1 MKEFLNVLG
10 MIAAVLLLIAA
21 LFGMAWLVQGNE
33 FFLQKYFAPKYEDVR
48 RETFEHSKA
57 YNQGMVQELQ
67 NMQFEYIKAKP
78 EHKDALSSIILH
90 RVADY
95 DVEKLPEDLRDFVQ
109 QLKRERAL
117 SH

>member
-10 MIAAVLLLIAA
+10 GIAAVVLLIAA
-21 LFGMAWLVQGNE
+21 LFGLTWLVQGNE
-33 FFLQKYFAPKYEDVR
+33 FFLQKYFAPKMEDVR

-57 YNQGMVQELQ
+57 FNQGMVQELQ
-67 NMQFEYIKAKP
+67 NMQFEYVKADEK
-78 EHKDALSSIILH
+78 HKDALASIILH

-95 DVEKLPEDLRDFVQ
+95 DLEKLPADLRDFVQ

-117 SH
+117 SR

>member
-10 MIAAVLLLIAA
+10 GIAAVVLLIAA
-21 LFGMAWLVQGNE
+21 LLGLTWVVQGNE
-33 FFLQKYFAPKYEDVR
+33 FFLHRYFAPKMEDVR

-67 NMQFEYIKAKP
+67 NMQFEYVKAKP
-78 EHKDALSSIILH
+78 EHKDALASIILH

-95 DVEKLPEDLRDFVQ
+95 DIEKLPENLRRFVGE
-109 QLKRERAL
+109 LRREREFAK
-117 SH
+117 